1 MLDVGFLLILLH
13 LVGACIWVGG
23 HLLLAVRILPAALRE
38 RDPGRVTAFEGAYE
52 GIGMPALVLQVVTGL
67 WLAVRLQP
75 EWIRWFDWGDPLA
88 RVILVKLLCLL
99 ATIALAVHARL
110 WLFPRLDAGTLPVLG
125 WHIRG
130 VTLLSLLFVLAGA
143 SVRVGGLAL

>member
-23 HLLLAVRILPAALRE
+23 HLLLALCILPAALGE
-38 RDPGRVTAFEGAYE
+38 RDPGAIIAFEGVYE
-52 GIGMPALVLQVVTGL
+52 RIGMPALLVQIVTGL
-67 WLAVRLQP
+67 WLALRLQP
-75 EWIRWFDWGDPLA
+75 DWQLWFDWRDPLA
-88 RVILVKLLCLL
+88 RVILMKLLCLL

-110 WLFPRLDAGTLPVLG
+110 WLFPGLDTRTLPVLG

-143 SVRVGGLAL
+143 SVRVGGLAP